1 MKIDIRDKDALL
13 AVSPAAL
20 SAYARAAG
28 WSRGE
33 SYRVHSHVYT
43 REGAP
48 DIVVPHTQALGDYAS
63 VVSGLIETFAESADR
78 DQLTV
83 YREVVTADCDVI
95 RVRAVDGE
103 HDGSLPISAGTAL
116 VSRSRDMVLA
126 VACSSLG
133 EPRPVYRAGAN
144 KEAADYLRQVRLG
157 QTEQG
162 SFVVS
167 LLSPVVSPPIQMS
180 LIPDSDELESPV
192 ARRVTERLTQALD
205 ATRQATDD
213 TNCGKPEAF
222 SKLVTEGV
230 SANLCDALAGL
241 TGALS
246 RIDVNVVW
254 ARTYLRDDA
263 RWAVQFTAHDTPI
276 LQAASQDFR
285 GQEPQPN
292 MTLTGLVQVLKRDES
307 ALEGTVTLRTSIE
320 RRNRSVKAVLPPLEY
335 HRAIEAHR
343 ARRPVVMRG
352 DLEKTGKDWRLR
364 NPLIEDIIA
373 NDEATGEDDAG
384 DGTGA

>member
-33 SYRVHSHVYT
+33 PYRVHSNVYT
-43 REGAP
+43 KEGAP
-48 DIVVPHTQALGDYAS
+48 NIIIPRTEALGDYAS
-63 VVSGLIETFAESADR
+63 VVSGLIETFAESADL

-83 YREVVTADCDVI
+83 YREVVTADRDVI

-103 HDGSLPISAGTAL
+103 HDGSLPIDAGAAL
-116 VSRSRDMVLA
+116 VSRSRDMVRA
-126 VACSSLG
+126 AACSLG

-144 KEAADYLRQVRLG
+144 KEADDYLRHVRLG

-180 LIPDSDELESPV
+180 LIPGSDELESPV

-213 TNCGKPEAF
+213 KNSGKPEAF
-222 SKLVTEGV
+222 SKSVTEGV

-241 TGALS
+241 TKVLS

-307 ALEGTVTLRTSIE
+307 ASEGTVTLRTSIE

-335 HRAIEAHR
+335 LRAIEAHR
-343 ARRPVVMRG
+343 ARRPVIMRG

>member
-28 WSRGE
+28 WRRGE
-33 SYRVHSHVYT
+33 PYRDRSNVYT

-48 DIVVPHTQALGDYAS
+48 DIIVPRTEALADYAS
-63 VVSGLIETFAESADR
+63 VVSGLIATFAESADR

-83 YREVVTADCDVI
+83 YRELVTADRDVI

-103 HDGSLPISAGTAL
+103 HDGSLPIDAGTAL

-126 VACSSLG
+126 AACSLG
-133 EPRPVYRAGAN
+133 ESRPVYRAGAN
-144 KEAADYLRQVRLG
+144 REAADYLRQVRLG
-157 QTEQG
+157 QTDQG

-167 LLSPVVSPPIQMS
+167 LLSPAVLPSIQMS
-180 LIPDSDELESPV
+180 LMSDLDELESPM

-205 ATRQATDD
+205 AIRQATDD
-213 TNCGKPEAF
+213 KNSGKPEAF
-222 SKLVTEGV
+222 SKSVTEGV

-241 TGALS
+241 TKLLS

-254 ARTYLRDDA
+254 ARTHLRDDS
-263 RWAVQFTAHDTPI
+263 RWTVQFTAHDTPI
-276 LQAASQDFR
+276 LRAASQAFR
-285 GQEPQPN
+285 SHEPQPDIR
-292 MTLTGLVQVLKRDES
+292 LTGLVQVLKRDES
-307 ALEGTVTLRTSIE
+307 ASEGTVTLRTSIE

-335 HRAIEAHR
+335 LRAIEAHR

-352 DLEKTGKDWRLR
+352 DLEKTGRDWRLR